1 MRDKGVSDHR
11 RGSVMAV
18 CYLGLAGNASD
29 PSVFVDDMI
38 VVENCAVNTAFRGA
52 MTVLSGAAAA
62 RVLLP

>member
-1 MRDKGVSDHR
+1 
-11 RGSVMAV
+11 MAV

-62 RVLLP
+62 RGLLP